1 MQFQQKKK
9 ISFINIT
16 RKPNLMKKM
25 IAPVL
30 VFFTCVANAQ
40 YDPAVDEAHSI
51 PVSSVVPKT
60 TALFEVVNPVRGN
73 ISVVNKTGKAEEL
86 FFTVSNVAG
95 KIFAKGKMKM
105 ELDATNKVQLP
116 ATLKPGVYVLL
127 LKNET
132 TRFRRR
138 ILVQQ

>member
-1 MQFQQKKK
+1 
-9 ISFINIT
+9 
-16 RKPNLMKKM
+16 MKKM

-51 PVSSVVPKT
+51 PVSSRVPNTK
-60 TALFEVVNPVRGN
+60 ALFEVINPVRGN
-73 ISVVNKTGKAEEL
+73 ISVVNKTGKTEEI
-86 FFTVSNVAG
+86 FFTVSNIAG
-95 KIFAKGKMKM
+95 KIFVKGKMKM
-105 ELDATNKVQLP
+105 ELDATNRVQLP

-127 LKNET
+127 LRNET